1 MFGLAALV
9 SLALAAPQM
18 QPEPSQTPSASA
30 PVSVSGRDVVHLQSG
45 GFVRGTIEEYEP
57 GGRVVLR
64 KTDGSTRTFSAS
76 EVDRV
81 DVRGVRAQPSP
92 ESTLSSSSKPPSL
105 TLGPG
110 LARVHLVS
118 AGRRSGELALLRRTG
133 GVFVSGSAGS
143 ASGFSWETICSD
155 PCAKPVDTT
164 AVYFVNGL
172 NQGALTSSKTL
183 SLARYEGRDVTLS
196 VRGGNTGLL
205 VGGVVVMT
213 VGGVAAGMSSLWFI
227 NDDYSNV
234 NGGAMLAA
242 GMAGFV
248 GGLVMLLRG
257 RHRVEL
263 QAGPPA

>member
-1 MFGLAALV
+1 MNGLVAALV
-9 SLALAAPQM
+9 TFALVAPEGQPVQAASPPEAAP
-18 QPEPSQTPSASA
+18 T
-30 PVSVSGRDVVHLQSG
+30 SGDDVVHLKSG

-57 GGRVVLR
+57 GGSVVLR
-64 KTDGSTRTFSAS
+64 KADGSTRTFSAE

-81 DVRGVRAQPSP
+81 DVEGAQPQP
-92 ESTLSSSSKPPSL
+92 PPMTTEPPSV

-118 AGRRSGELALLRRTG
+118 AGRRSEDLALLRRTG

-143 ASGFSWETICSD
+143 ASGFSWDTVCAA
-155 PCAKPVDTT
+155 PCGKPVDTT

-172 NQGALTSSKTL
+172 NKGALTSSKTL
-183 SLARYEGRDVTLS
+183 SLAPYEGQDVTLN
-196 VRGGNTGLL
+196 VRGGSTGLL

-227 NDDYSNV
+227 NDDYSKL
-234 NGGAMLAA
+234 NGAVMLAA
-242 GMAGFV
+242 GTAGFV
-248 GGLVMLLRG
+248 GGLIMLLRG

-263 QAGPPA
+263 QPGRPG